1 MGGGR
6 GVLWIGEDLSANL
19 GPMHV
24 YIYLAEYLARNKEYL
39 RFYEV
44 HHGQAFVTPEMS
56 WL

>member
-44 HHGQAFVTPEMS
+44 HHGEAFFTPEMS